1 MPLRRSFSTT
11 EHQGIRRKALLLTM
25 AVVFLLAALKI
36 GYDIQNRTEDIHYI
50 KVRMLNR
57 TSFIVNQDTTNYE
70 KFASTL
76 KREVFRYRKQYSYA
90 SIVIALRLP
99 KVEQSKDILD
109 ILQIVDAMDVSY
121 DFVAE

>member
-1 MPLRRSFSTT
+1 MRS
-11 EHQGIRRKALLLTM
+11 
-25 AVVFLLAALKI
+25 ALKI
-36 GYDIQNRTEDIHYI
+36 GYDIQNKAEDIHYI